1 MRGAWLVVCLGALSS
16 TAALEP
22 AGLVQSPTAASAAAR
37 RQPATNQ
44 TAVMRRA
51 LADAERAL
59 LAGNPARALELAS
72 VRARQ
77 HPADPDA
84 HVVIARVHLERG
96 ELGAAYDALRR
107 ALDANPRHVDA
118 LYYMG
123 GVAARL
129 AEAEMERLTTVAP
142 DSARVHQLMA
152 ESLEV
157 QDRRT
162 EAAAE
167 YEVALQ
173 RQPDLLD
180 ALLALGRLKRT
191 SLECGD
197 AVELYRRAEAVR
209 PTYDGAYG
217 LGACLQYDQQDAAAV
232 EQFRKAL
239 TLEPRA
245 ALAWKDLGVSL
256 LKLGRTD
263 EAIRHMQ
270 KALSLEPRMHEAF
283 YALGQA
289 YRAAGDHTR
298 AQEAFATAERLQSG
312 SQPPR

>member
-1 MRGAWLVVCLGALSS
+1 VRRAWLIVCLGALSS
-16 TAALEP
+16 TAALDR
-22 AGLVQSPTAASAAAR
+22 ASLAQSPSPGSATAQ
-37 RQPATNQ
+37 RQPAASLTG
-44 TAVMRRA
+44 TMPRA

-59 LAGNPARALELAS
+59 VGGDPARALELAS
-72 VRARQ
+72 AFARQ
-77 HPADPDA
+77 HPAAADA
-84 HVVIARVHLERG
+84 HVIIARVHLERN
-96 ELGAAYDALRR
+96 EPAAAYDALRR
-107 ALDANPRHVDA
+107 ALAANPRHVDA

-129 AEAEMERLTTVAP
+129 AEAEMDRLTTVAP
-142 DSARVHQLMA
+142 DSARVRQLMA
-152 ESLEV
+152 EALEV

-167 YEVALQ
+167 YEAALQ

-180 ALLALGRLKRT
+180 ALLALARLKRT

-197 AVELYRRAEAVR
+197 AIALYRRAEAVR

-217 LGACLQYDQQDAAAV
+217 LGACLQYEQQDDAAI
-232 EQFRKAL
+232 EQFQKAL
-239 TLEPRA
+239 TLDPRA

-256 LKLGRTD
+256 LKVGRTD

-270 KALSLEPRMHEAF
+270 KAISLEPRMHEAH

-289 YRAAGDHTR
+289 YRAAGDR
-298 AQEAFATAERLQSG
+298 VRSQEAFAAAERLQSDP
-312 SQPPR
+312 QPPR

>member
-1 MRGAWLVVCLGALSS
+1 MRGAWLVVCLGALSN
-16 TAALEP
+16 TAVLER
-22 AGLVQSPTAASAAAR
+22 AGVCQSASSANAASR
-37 RQPATNQ
+37 RQPATSQ
-44 TAVMRRA
+44 TAVTPRA

-59 LAGNPARALELAS
+59 LGGDPARALELAS
-72 VRARQ
+72 AYARQ
-77 HPADPDA
+77 HPANPEA
-84 HVVIARVHLERG
+84 RVIIARVHLERG
-96 ELGAAYDALRR
+96 EFGTAYEALRR

-123 GVAARL
+123 GLAARL

-142 DSARVHQLMA
+142 DSARVRQLMA
-152 ESLEV
+152 EALEV

-167 YEVALQ
+167 YEAALQ

-180 ALLALGRLKRT
+180 ALLALARLKRT

-197 AVELYRRAEAVR
+197 AIELYRRAEAVR

-217 LGACLQYDQQDAAAV
+217 LGACLQYEQQDAAAI
-232 EQFRKAL
+232 EQFQKAL
-239 TLEPRA
+239 KLDPRA

-256 LKLGRTD
+256 LKVGRTD
-263 EAIRHMQ
+263 DAIRHVQ
-270 KALSLEPRMHEAF
+270 KAISLEPRMHEAY

-289 YRAAGDHTR
+289 YRAAGDR
-298 AQEAFATAERLQSG
+298 VRSQEAFATAERLQSG

>member
-1 MRGAWLVVCLGALSS
+1 MRGCWLIVCLGALSG
-16 TAALEP
+16 AGALER
-22 AGLVQSPTAASAAAR
+22 AAVAQSPSAASSR
-37 RQPATNQ
+37 RQPATSQ
-44 TAVMRRA
+44 AAVMPRA
-51 LADAERAL
+51 LADAEKAL
-59 LAGNPARALELAS
+59 LGGDATRALELAS
-72 VRARQ
+72 ALAKQ
-77 HPADPDA
+77 HPAAADA
-84 HVVIARVHLERG
+84 HVLIARVHLERNEPG
-96 ELGAAYDALRR
+96 PAYDALRR
-107 ALDANPRHVDA
+107 ALAANPRHVDA

-142 DSARVHQLMA
+142 DSARVRQLMA
-152 ESLEV
+152 EALEV

-167 YEVALQ
+167 YEAALQ

-180 ALLALGRLKRT
+180 ALLALARLKRT

-197 AVELYRRAEAVR
+197 AIDLYRRAEAVR

-217 LGACLQYDQQDAAAV
+217 LGACLQYEQQDDAAI
-232 EQFRKAL
+232 EQFQKAL
-239 TLEPRA
+239 TLDPRA

-256 LKLGRTD
+256 LKVGRTD

-270 KALSLEPRMHEAF
+270 KAISLEPRMHEAH

-289 YRAAGDHTR
+289 YRAAGDR
-298 AQEAFATAERLQSG
+298 ARSQEAFATAERLQSDP
-312 SQPPR
+312 QPPR

>member
-22 AGLVQSPTAASAAAR
+22 AGLEQSPTAASAAAR

-72 VRARQ
+72 VRAQQ

-142 DSARVHQLMA
+142 GSARVHQLMA

-209 PTYDGAYG
+209 TTYDGAYG
-217 LGACLQYDQQDAAAV
+217 LGACLQYEQQDAAAV